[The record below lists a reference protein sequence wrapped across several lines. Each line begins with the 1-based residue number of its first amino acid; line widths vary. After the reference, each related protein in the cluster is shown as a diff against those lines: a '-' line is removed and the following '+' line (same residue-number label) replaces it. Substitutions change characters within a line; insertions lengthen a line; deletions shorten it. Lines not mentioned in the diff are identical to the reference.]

1 MIVFLAWAKANWKLL
16 AIAALA
22 GVLIGSHIAVY
33 RVGKSVAEGEC
44 TAEKLEQ
51 ATTALETLT
60 GRIEN
65 AGKRAADLETGLAGL
80 RTSAAQAR
88 KDIQD
93 VLPKNDRAC
102 DLPAAAR
109 GVLNR
114 SSGYAD

>member
-1 MIVFLAWAKANWKLL
+1 MIAALAFARANWKLIAAA
-16 AIAALA
+16 AIAAA
-22 GVLIGSHIAVY
+22 LIGSHIAVY
-33 RVGKSVAEGEC
+33 RIGKSVAEGEC

-51 ATTALETLT
+51 ATAALETLT
-60 GRIEN
+60 GRIRG
-65 AGKRAADLETGLAGL
+65 AQDRAAELDTSLAGL
-80 RTSAAQAR
+80 RVSAAQAR

-93 VLPKNDRAC
+93 VLPKDDRAC